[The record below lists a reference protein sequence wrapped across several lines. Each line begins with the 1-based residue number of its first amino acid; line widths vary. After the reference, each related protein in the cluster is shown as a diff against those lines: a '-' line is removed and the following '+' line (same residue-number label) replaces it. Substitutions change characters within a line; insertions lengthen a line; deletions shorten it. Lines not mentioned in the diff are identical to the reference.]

1 MQVDRRASGDRPGP
15 SPERASGRPIVLLT
29 DFGLRDAYVGV
40 MKGVIL
46 GRNPAARLVDLTHE
60 VPPQDVKRAAF
71 LLATSLRY
79 FPPGSVFLAVVDPG
93 VGTRRRALAV
103 QAADWT
109 LVGPDNGVLAW
120 ALRFLAA
127 EGLLSIETARG

>member
-60 VPPQDVKRAAF
+60 VPPQDVRRAAF
-71 LLATSLRY
+71 LLATSLQY
-79 FPPGSVFLAVVDPG
+79 FPPGSVFLVVVDPG
-93 VGTRRRALAV
+93 VGTKRRAVAL
-103 QAADWT
+103 QAANWSF
-109 LVGPDNGVLAW
+109 VGPDNGIVAW
-120 ALRFLAA
+120 ALCSLAR
-127 EGLLSIETARG
+127 EGLLS